1 MRMKNFR
8 DQIIRIRSD
17 GRLVAAGFK
26 WLEEKPL
33 VDAPTGFLGDLFAP
47 ILMQTIKVIFTFDGS
62 IQVSKHGRWDAFFVW
77 RIFKW
82 KMEPPMVE
90 DGRSLTEIQS
100 IGVAPIPNKGGGH
113 WVKRGIPRYRVV
125 LHFYD
130 GGWRDVA
137 FGIPGPDEA
146 RLISVQLTEA
156 LKAMQALVFEPNHQ
170 AT

>member
-1 MRMKNFR
+1 MRMKSFH

-33 VDAPTGFLGDLFAP
+33 VDAPTGFLGDLLAP
-47 ILMQTIKVIFTFDGS
+47 ILMQTIKVIFTFDNN
-62 IQVSKHGRWDAFFVW
+62 IHVSKHGPWDAFFVW

-82 KMEPPMVE
+82 KMEPPMVV
-90 DGRSLTEIQS
+90 DGRSLTDIES
-100 IGVAPIPNKGGGH
+100 IGAAPITNKGGGH
-113 WVKRGIPRYRVV
+113 WIKRGVPRYRVSI
-125 LHFYD
+125 HFHD

-146 RLISVQLTEA
+146 RLISVQLNNAPKE
-156 LKAMQALVFEPNHQ
+156 MQALVYEPI
-170 AT
+170 TR